1 VPIITA
7 FYAGL
12 LGLLSIAIAFQ
23 AGRLRGKTGI
33 SIGDG
38 GNLELLV
45 AMRRHA
51 NFVEFVPLALV
62 LIGALELC
70 GASALGIHLLGG
82 GLLLFR
88 VCHAVGL
95 NAENLQSLP
104 RGIGAGG
111 STLVIVVA
119 SLWAI
124 WTFVSA

>member
-1 VPIITA
+1 MPIITA

-23 AGRLRGKTGI
+23 AGRARARTGI

-38 GNLELLV
+38 GNLELIV

-51 NFVEFVPLALV
+51 NFVEFVPLGLV
-62 LIGALELC
+62 LIGALELS
-70 GASALGIHLLGG
+70 GAAPLGLHLLGG
-82 GLLLFR
+82 GLVLFR
-88 VCHAVGL
+88 ISHAVGYK
-95 NAENLQSLP
+95 ADSAQSLP

-111 STLVIVVA
+111 STLVILVA

-124 WTFVSA
+124 WMFVGG